1 MATRTYTRL
10 SDEHLQAVAEVYRAA
25 LATDGKAQKAVQT
38 HWGIA
43 PRSAGYWIA
52 TARAR
57 GFLPPIHQAAHDQD
71 EALRELLSHCRER
84 EVYKGRD
91 NEIGADTAYGDVA
104 DRLAKILDGE
114 S

>member
-43 PRSAGYWIA
+43 HRSAGYWIA

-71 EALRELLSHCRER
+71 EALRELLSYCKAQRKEWR
-84 EVYKGRD
+84 AESPNY
-91 NEIGADTAYGDVA
+91 TAYDDVA

>member
-10 SDEHLQAVAEVYRAA
+10 SDEHLQAVAEVYRTA

-43 PRSAGYWIA
+43 HRSAGYWIA

-71 EALRELLSHCRER
+71 EALRELLSYCRSESR
-84 EVYKGRD
+84 SPNPDYAV
-91 NEIGADTAYGDVA
+91 AYSDVA
-104 DRLAKILDGE
+104 ERLAKVLDGE